1 MISTSE
7 RIKDAKS
14 RWRARTDFL
23 CRTELRTASGY
34 RQRDTDRDRQETRQ

>member
-14 RWRARTDFL
+14 RGARTDFR